1 VNGEELERERVVIC
15 LLTGDTRTEVPIER
29 VERLIQRPEVIRVP
43 GAPHEVKGILEFEG
57 QLIAAYCMDDRGNMT
72 PACAAVVRRED
83 GTLAAVLAEE
93 IAGGGRIDQ
102 IYG

>member
-1 VNGEELERERVVIC
+1 MNGDGLDRDRAVIC
-15 LLTGDTRTEVPIER
+15 LISGETQMEIPVGC
-29 VERLIQRPEVIRVP
+29 VERLIRRPEVIRVP
-43 GAPHEVKGILEFEG
+43 GAPGEVEGILEYG
-57 QLIAAYCMDDRGNMT
+57 GRLIAAYRMDDRGNMP
-72 PACAAVVRRED
+72 PACAAVVRREG

>member
-1 VNGEELERERVVIC
+1 MNGEELDRERAVIC
-15 LLTGDTRTEVPIER
+15 LMSGGSQTEIPIER
-29 VERLIQRPEVIRVP
+29 VERLIRKPEVIRVP
-43 GAPHEVKGILEFEG
+43 GAPGRVEGILEFDG
-57 QLIAAYCMDDRGNMT
+57 RLIAAYRMDDRGNMP
-72 PACAAVVRRED
+72 PACAAVVRCEG